1 MLLCRLF
8 RDLQKATK
16 NFTTILG
23 HGSFGLVYK
32 AVMATGEVMAEKVL
46 VTPLLLGAR
55 RTQGIGCRPC
65 SPGGPL
71 VMRSLGREFVTA
83 AEEQVGELYLLFLV
97 SP

>member
-83 AEEQVGELYLLFLV
+83 AEEQVGELYLLFLA